1 VALSSRNRRALA
13 VLAGVAVAGAAAVV
27 FVFFMGGGG
36 EEPQQAAAP
45 VTQTPTTPKT
55 TPKKQ
60 AKQNKPA
67 KKRAPTFAFFG
78 GRDPFVPLV
87 VAETGGAGA
96 NTTGAVNA
104 VDAPTGGAQVADA
117 TVVGGHNVSLI
128 NISGENV
135 QVSVDGQ
142 TRTVQPGD
150 SFAGNFELVS
160 VSGGCANFL
169 FGDQSFTLCE
179 AGERK

>member
-1 VALSSRNRRALA
+1 
-13 VLAGVAVAGAAAVV
+13 VAVAGAAAVA

-45 VTQTPTTPKT
+45 VTQTPTTPKV
-55 TPKKQ
+55 TPKKD
-60 AKQNKPA
+60 AKKNKPP

-96 NTTGAVNA
+96 NTSGAINA
-104 VDAPTGGAQVADA
+104 VDSPSGSGAQVADA

-128 NISGENV
+128 DINGDNV

-142 TRTVQPGD
+142 THTVQPGD
-150 SFAGNFELVS
+150 QFEGNFELVS

-179 AGERK
+179 AGARK

>member
-1 VALSSRNRRALA
+1 MALSSRDRRALG
-13 VLAGVAVAGAAAVV
+13 VFAGVVIAAAAAGAY
-27 FVFFMGGGG
+27 FFFFTGGGG
-36 EEPQQAAAP
+36 EQPPAAAP
-45 VTQTPTTPKT
+45 VTQTPTT
-55 TPKKQ
+55 TPREP
-60 AKQNKPA
+60 AKANKPP
-67 KKRAPTFAFFG
+67 KRRPPTFAFFG

-96 NTTGAVNA
+96 NTSGAINA
-104 VDAPTGGAQVADA
+104 VDEPSGGTGGAQVADA

-128 NISGENV
+128 DINGDNV

-142 TRTVQPGD
+142 THTVQPGVR
-150 SFAGNFELVS
+150 FEGNFELVS

-179 AGERK
+179 AGARK

>member
-27 FVFFMGGGG
+27 FVLFMGGGG

-45 VTQTPTTPKT
+45 ATQTPTTPKT

-60 AKQNKPA
+60 AKPNKPA

-96 NTTGAVNA
+96 NTSGAINA
-104 VDAPTGGAQVADA
+104 VDAPSGGTQTADA
-117 TVVGGHNVSLI
+117 TVVGGNNVSLI
-128 NISGENV
+128 DINGDNV

-142 TRTVQPGD
+142 THTVQPGD
-150 SFAGNFELVS
+150 QFEGNFELVS

-169 FGDQSFTLCE
+169 YGDQSFTLCE

>member
-1 VALSSRNRRALA
+1 MAVSGRNRRALA
-13 VLAGVAVAGAAAVV
+13 VLAGVAVAGAAAAA
-27 FVFFMGGGG
+27 FVFFMGGGDGG
-36 EEPQQAAAP
+36 EQPQPVAAP
-45 VTQTPTTPKT
+45 TSEPPQTE
-55 TPKKQ
+55 PKKP
-60 AKQNKPA
+60 AKNNKPA
-67 KKRAPTFAFFG
+67 KKHAPTFAFFG

-96 NTTGAVNA
+96 NTSGAINA
-104 VDAPTGGAQVADA
+104 VDSPSGGSQVADA
-117 TVVGGHNVSLI
+117 AVVGGRNVSLI
-128 NISGENV
+128 NINGDNV

-142 TRTVQPGD
+142 THTVQPGD
-150 SFAGNFELVS
+150 SFEGNFELVS

>member
-1 VALSSRNRRALA
+1 VALSGGSRRALA
-13 VLAGVAVAGAAAVV
+13 VLAGVAVAGAAAVA
-27 FVFFMGGGG
+27 FVFFMGGEDGG
-36 EEPQQAAAP
+36 QQPQPVAAP
-45 VTQTPTTPKT
+45 TSEPPKAE
-55 TPKKQ
+55 PKKKA
-60 AKQNKPA
+60 AKNNKPA
-67 KKRAPTFAFFG
+67 KKKAPTFAFFG

-96 NTTGAVNA
+96 NTSGAVNA
-104 VDAPTGGAQVADA
+104 VDSPSGGSQVADA

-128 NISGENV
+128 NINGNNV

-142 TRTVQPGD
+142 THTVQPGD
-150 SFAGNFELVS
+150 SFEGNFELVS

>member
-1 VALSSRNRRALA
+1 MWSSTRPTRRPDREPRFPTRLRPLRRPAPPRPRTQRKESEVALSSRNRRALA
-13 VLAGVAVAGAAAVV
+13 VLAGVAVAGAAAVM

-36 EEPQQAAAP
+36 EEPQEAAAP
-45 VTQTPTTPKT
+45 VTQTPTTPKA

-96 NTTGAVNA
+96 NTSGAINA
-104 VDAPTGGAQVADA
+104 VDSPSGGSQVADA

-128 NISGENV
+128 NINGDNV
-135 QVSVDGQ
+135 Q
-142 TRTVQPGD
+142 
-150 SFAGNFELVS
+150 
-160 VSGGCANFL
+160 
-169 FGDQSFTLCE
+169 
-179 AGERK
+179 